1 MEAKQ
6 SSTLEKIREINP
18 GGISDNVMI
27 ARLSR
32 LLRETSTQQPFL
44 STASSTQESDP
55 NDPNHQKKIRAE
67 LGQLLS
73 KEDTQED
80 KQALKQQYL
89 QQYLTKFGLEDVKPQ
104 QSQRQDNLITQ
115 LERLKARQKSA
126 LSTANQPRNTVSSF
140 VKQTFDKV
148 VQTFENQQESPDKKS
163 FIRTVIDT
171 IITRGKSLG
180 EQQRE
185 YENDR
190 YRASLQVEDTKQ
202 VLSID
207 RKQPQPDQENPAFK
221 AEKQGNS
228 DFQVLQDNLSAQE
241 AQDVVANNQQ
251 PQQLLQL
258 PQPQPQTKPRIQK
271 RTDKTPGPEL
281 D

>member
-1 MEAKQ
+1 MEVRK

-18 GGISDNVMI
+18 GGISDNMMI

-32 LLRETSTQQPFL
+32 VLKETPTQQPSL
-44 STASSTQESDP
+44 SVDSSAQESDP
-55 NDPNHQKKIRAE
+55 NHQQKVREE

-73 KEDTQED
+73 KGNLQED
-80 KQALKQQYL
+80 GQALKQQYL
-89 QQYLTKFGLEDVKPQ
+89 QQYLAKFGLEDVKPQ
-104 QSQRQDNLITQ
+104 QSQADNLITQ
-115 LERLKARQKSA
+115 LERLKERQKLA
-126 LSTANQPRNTVSSF
+126 LSTANQPKNPVSSL
-140 VKQTFDKV
+140 VRQTLNRV
-148 VQTFENQQESPDKKS
+148 VETFENKQESSDRKS

-185 YENDR
+185 YENDL

-207 RKQPQPDQENPAFK
+207 RKQPQPEQENPAFK
-221 AEKQGNS
+221 ALKQGNS
-228 DFQVLQDNLSAQE
+228 NFQVLQDNLSAQE
-241 AQDVVANNQQ
+241 AQGVVANNQQ
-251 PQQLLQL
+251 AQQSQQPLKPQQQL
-258 PQPQPQTKPRIQK
+258 IPRIQQK
-271 RTDKTPGPEL
+271 RADKTPGPEL